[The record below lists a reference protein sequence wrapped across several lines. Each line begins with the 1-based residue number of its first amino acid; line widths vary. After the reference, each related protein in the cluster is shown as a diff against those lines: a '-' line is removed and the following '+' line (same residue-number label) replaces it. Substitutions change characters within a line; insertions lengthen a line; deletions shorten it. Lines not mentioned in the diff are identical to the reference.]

1 MVYRYQLKYGVE
13 AEGGNVELS
22 EDVSFMIRNSE
33 INENAVITNSIRSS
47 ITSRFNKLNLIIMKI
62 NILQTKALEWWN
74 EKGLMTQ
81 HELTDAHINS
91 KNPKNISIQ
100 EVIFMY
106 EKEQLED
113 SYIGK
118 NFMYRNDNEI
128 LYNIKG
134 IENGFIVLSWL
145 GKDGIMVD
153 DYRGFTVESMIDS
166 FKDGRWIISNENE
179 PIIIADTNVPVKRS
193 FSYDELVDF
202 SSWYSNM
209 SKDAVKR
216 QIERYFTKGLR

>member
-1 MVYRYQLKYGVE
+1 M
-13 AEGGNVELS
+13 
-22 EDVSFMIRNSE
+22 
-33 INENAVITNSIRSS
+33 EN
-47 ITSRFNKLNLIIMKI
+47 

-81 HELTDAHINS
+81 YELTDAHLNT

-118 NFMYRNDNEI
+118 NFMYKNDNEI
-128 LYNIKG
+128 LYTIKG
-134 IENGFIVLSWL
+134 IKNGFVVLSWL

-153 DYRGFTVESMIDS
+153 DYRGITVESMINS
-166 FKDGRWIISNENE
+166 FKDGRWIILNENE
-179 PIIIADTNVPVKRS
+179 SNVIVDKTIPVKRI